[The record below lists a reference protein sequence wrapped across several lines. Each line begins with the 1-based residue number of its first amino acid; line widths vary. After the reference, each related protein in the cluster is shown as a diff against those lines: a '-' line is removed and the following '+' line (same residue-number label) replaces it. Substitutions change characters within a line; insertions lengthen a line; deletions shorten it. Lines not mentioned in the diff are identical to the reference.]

1 MSGDVSI
8 AVVGATGAVGLEF
21 LKVLEQRAF
30 PASSVRLFA
39 SPRSVGKQL
48 SVNGK
53 PVTVEQTGPGCFQGA
68 DFAFISVSSELS
80 EELAPQAV
88 QAGALVIDD
97 SSAFRMRPDVPLVVP
112 EINGQD
118 VEEHHGI
125 ISIPN
130 CSTTQ
135 MVMAVAPL
143 HWANPVRRIVVDTY
157 QSVSGAGGG
166 AMEELRQQAAATL
179 SGSESEAG
187 SPPQRI
193 AFNLRPQIGDFLS
206 SGYTKEEEKMSEE
219 TRKILH
225 APGMAV
231 SATCVRVPVLVC
243 HSEAVHIESEGPW
256 SVRQAQEI
264 LASFPGVSVI
274 DNPASSEYPMPWDLA
289 GSDDVYVGRIRQ
301 DWSHP
306 NGLAIWVV
314 ADNLRKGAAL
324 NAMQIAEEV
333 MRRDCLKP
341 AGPLPQGLSRPPAA

>member
-1 MSGDVSI
+1 MPRDVSI

-21 LKVLEQRAF
+21 IKVLEQRAF
-30 PASSVRLFA
+30 PVSSVRLFA
-39 SPRSVGKQL
+39 SPRSEGRQL
-48 SVNGK
+48 PVNGK
-53 PVTVEQTGPGCFQGA
+53 PVTVERTYPGCFEGT

-88 QAGALVIDD
+88 QAGTLVIDD
-97 SSAFRMRPDVPLVVP
+97 SSAFRMRDDVPLVVP

-118 VEEHHGI
+118 VEEHRGI

-143 HWANPVRRIVVDTY
+143 HAVNPVRRIVVDTY

-166 AMEELRQQAAATL
+166 AMDELRQQANATL
-179 SGSESEAG
+179 AG
-187 SPPQRI
+187 EDDSVAPRI
-193 AFNLRPQIGDFLS
+193 AFNLRPQIGDFLA

-219 TRKILH
+219 TRKIMH

-243 HSEAVHIESEGPW
+243 HSEAVHIECDNPW
-256 SVRQAQEI
+256 SVAEARQL
-264 LASFPGVSVI
+264 LASFPGVSVV
-274 DNPASSEYPMPWDLA
+274 DAPHAGEYPMPWELA
-289 GSDDVYVGRIRQ
+289 GTDDVYVGRIRQ

-306 NGLAIWVV
+306 NGLAMWVV

-324 NAMQIAEEV
+324 NAIQIAEEV

-341 AGPLPQGLSRPPAA
+341 SSTRLSPASAA

>member
-1 MSGDVSI
+1 MPRDVSI

-21 LKVLEQRAF
+21 IKVLEQRDF
-30 PASSVRLFA
+30 PVGSVRLFA
-39 SPRSVGKQL
+39 SPRSVNKQL
-48 SVNGK
+48 SVNGE
-53 PVTVEQTGPGCFQGA
+53 PITVERTYPGCFEGV

-118 VEEHHGI
+118 VEEHTGI

-135 MVMAVAPL
+135 MVMAIAPL
-143 HWANPVRRIVVDTY
+143 HAANPVRRIVVDTY

-166 AMEELRQQAAATL
+166 AIEELRRQSSATL
-179 SGSESEAG
+179 MGEDNHLQS
-187 SPPQRI
+187 RI

-219 TRKILH
+219 TRKIMH
-225 APGMAV
+225 APGIAV
-231 SATCVRVPVLVC
+231 SATCVRVPVQVC
-243 HSEAVHIESEGPW
+243 HSEAVHIESERPW
-256 SVRQAQEI
+256 SVDVARTLLTA
-264 LASFPGVSVI
+264 FPGVTVV
-274 DNPASSEYPMPWDLA
+274 DDPWAGEYPMPWDLA

-301 DWSHP
+301 DWSHD
-306 NGLAIWVV
+306 NGLAMWIV

-324 NAMQIAEEV
+324 NAIQIAEEV
-333 MRRDCLKP
+333 MRRDCLKRPSQSP
-341 AGPLPQGLSRPPAA
+341 AQSPAV

>member
-1 MSGDVSI
+1 MPRDVSI

-30 PASSVRLFA
+30 PVSSVRLFA

-48 SVNGK
+48 AVNGK
-53 PVTVEQTGPGCFQGA
+53 PVSVEQTHPGCFNGV

-88 QAGALVIDD
+88 EAGALVIDD
-97 SSAFRMRPDVPLVVP
+97 SSAFRMRPEVPLVVP

-118 VEEHHGI
+118 MEEHRGI

-135 MVMAVAPL
+135 MVMAIAPL
-143 HWANPVRRIVVDTY
+143 HAVNPVRRIVVDSY
-157 QSVSGAGGG
+157 QSVSGAGSG
-166 AMEELRQQAAATL
+166 AMEELRSQANATL
-179 SGSESEAG
+179 TGEDDILSS
-187 SPPQRI
+187 RI

-219 TRKILH
+219 TRKIMH
-225 APGMAV
+225 APDMAV

-256 SVRQAQEI
+256 SVTDARNL
-264 LASFPGVSVI
+264 LANFPGVSII
-274 DNPASSEYPMPWDLA
+274 DNPQAGEYPMPWDLA
-289 GSDDVYVGRIRQ
+289 GTDDVYVGRIRQ

-306 NGLAIWVV
+306 NGLAMWVV

-324 NAMQIAEEV
+324 NAIQIAEEV
-333 MRRDCLKP
+333 LRRDCLKP
-341 AGPLPQGLSRPPAA
+341 TSSLSQASSA

>member
-1 MSGDVSI
+1 MPLDVSI

-30 PASSVRLFA
+30 PISSIRLFA
-39 SPRSVGKQL
+39 SPRSAGKQL
-48 SVNGK
+48 TVNGG
-53 PVTVEQTGPGCFQGA
+53 PVTVEQTYPGCFEGI

-80 EELAPQAV
+80 EQLAPQAV
-88 QAGALVIDD
+88 RAGALVIDD
-97 SSAFRMRPDVPLVVP
+97 SSAFRMWPEVPLVVP

-118 VEEHHGI
+118 VEEHQGI

-143 HWANPVRRIVVDTY
+143 HAVNPVRRIVVDTY

-166 AMEELRQQAAATL
+166 AMEELRRQANATL
-179 SGSESEAG
+179 VGG
-187 SPPQRI
+187 DDNLSPRI

-206 SGYTKEEEKMSEE
+206 NGYTKEEEKMSEE
-219 TRKILH
+219 TRKIMH
-225 APGMAV
+225 APGIAV

-243 HSEAVHIESEGPW
+243 HSEAVHIESEAPW
-256 SVRQAQEI
+256 SLDDARR
-264 LASFPGVSVI
+264 LLDSFPGVTVVDDPHESQ
-274 DNPASSEYPMPWDLA
+274 YPMPWDLS
-289 GSDDVYVGRIRQ
+289 GTDDVYVGRIRQ
-301 DWSHP
+301 DWSHQ
-306 NGLAIWVV
+306 NGLAMWVV

-324 NAMQIAEEV
+324 NAIQIAEEV

-341 AGPLPQGLSRPPAA
+341 SSPSLSQPSAA

>member
-1 MSGDVSI
+1 MPRDVSI

-21 LKVLEQRAF
+21 LKVLEQRAL
-30 PASSVRLFA
+30 PVSSVRLFA
-39 SPRSVGKQL
+39 SPRSAGKHL

-53 PVTVEQTGPGCFQGA
+53 PVIVEQTSPRCFDGI
-68 DFAFISVSSELS
+68 DIAFISVSTELS

-97 SSAFRMRPDVPLVVP
+97 SSAFRMRTDVPLVVP

-118 VEEHHGI
+118 VEEHRGI

-143 HWANPVRRIVVDTY
+143 HWTNPVRRIVVDTY

-166 AMEELRQQAAATL
+166 AMEELKQQASDTL
-179 SGSESEAG
+179 NGVEDGAESK
-187 SPPQRI
+187 RI

-206 SGYTKEEEKMSEE
+206 NGYTKEEEKMSEE

-225 APGMAV
+225 APDIAV

-243 HSEAVHIESEGPW
+243 HSEAVHIESTSPW
-256 SVRQAQEI
+256 SVADARDI
-264 LASFPGVSVI
+264 LSSFPGVSVV
-274 DNPASSEYPMPWDLA
+274 DDPQAGQYPMPWDLA
-289 GSDDVYVGRIRQ
+289 GSDDVYVGRLRQ

-306 NGLAIWVV
+306 NGLAMWVV
-314 ADNLRKGAAL
+314 SDNLRKGAAL
-324 NAMQIAEEV
+324 NAIQIAEAV

-341 AGPLPQGLSRPPAA
+341 APAPSQASAD

>member
-1 MSGDVSI
+1 MAGDVSI

-21 LKVLEQRAF
+21 LKVMEQRAF
-30 PASSVRLFA
+30 PVSSVRLFA

-53 PVTVEQTGPGCFQGA
+53 PVTVEQTSPGCFEGV
-68 DFAFISVSSELS
+68 DIAFISVSSELS

-97 SSAFRMRPDVPLVVP
+97 SSSFRMWPDVPLVVP

-118 VEEHHGI
+118 VEQHHGI

-143 HWANPVRRIVVDTY
+143 HRANPVRRIVVDTY

-166 AMEELRQQAAATL
+166 AMEELRQQATDTL
-179 SGSESEAG
+179 NGQDADGDTASK
-187 SPPQRI
+187 RI

-225 APGMAV
+225 APNIAV

-256 SVRQAQEI
+256 SVPDARNI
-264 LASFPGVSVI
+264 LASFPGVSVV
-274 DNPASSEYPMPWDLA
+274 DDPASSEYPMPWDLA

-306 NGLAIWVV
+306 NGLAMWVV

-324 NAMQIAEEV
+324 NAIQIAEEV

-341 AGPLPQGLSRPPAA
+341 APTFSQASAP

>member
-1 MSGDVSI
+1 MPRDVSI

-30 PASSVRLFA
+30 PVSSVRLFA
-39 SPRSVGKQL
+39 SLRSAGKYL

-53 PVTVEQTGPGCFQGA
+53 PVIVEQTSPRCFDGI
-68 DFAFISVSSELS
+68 DIAFISVSTELS

-97 SSAFRMRPDVPLVVP
+97 SSAFRMRTDVPLVVP

-118 VEEHHGI
+118 VEEHRGI

-143 HWANPVRRIVVDTY
+143 HWTNPVRRIVVDTY

-166 AMEELRQQAAATL
+166 AMEELKQQASDTL
-179 SGSESEAG
+179 NGVEDGAESK
-187 SPPQRI
+187 RI

-225 APGMAV
+225 APGIAV

-243 HSEAVHIESEGPW
+243 HSEAVHIESTSPW
-256 SVRQAQEI
+256 SVADARDI
-264 LASFPGVSVI
+264 LSSFPGVSVV
-274 DNPASSEYPMPWDLA
+274 DDPQAGQYPMPWDLA
-289 GSDDVYVGRIRQ
+289 GSDDVYVGRLRQ

-306 NGLAIWVV
+306 NGLAMWVV
-314 ADNLRKGAAL
+314 CDNLRKGAAL
-324 NAMQIAEEV
+324 NAIQIAEEV

-341 AGPLPQGLSRPPAA
+341 APAPVPSQASAD

>member
-1 MSGDVSI
+1 MTRDVSI

-30 PASSVRLFA
+30 PVNSVRLFA
-39 SPRSVGKQL
+39 SPRSTGKQL
-48 SVNGK
+48 WVNGK
-53 PVTVEQTGPGCFQGA
+53 PITVEQTYPGCFDGV

-88 QAGALVIDD
+88 RAGALVIDD

-112 EINGQD
+112 EINGRD
-118 VEEHHGI
+118 VEEHCGI

-143 HWANPVRRIVVDTY
+143 HAVNPVRRIVVDTY

-166 AMEELRQQAAATL
+166 AMEELRHQSSAALAGDDEHL
-179 SGSESEAG
+179 SS
-187 SPPQRI
+187 RI

-225 APGMAV
+225 APDIAV
-231 SATCVRVPVLVC
+231 SATCVRVPVMVC
-243 HSEAVHIESEGPW
+243 HSEAVHIESDTPW
-256 SVRQAQEI
+256 SLPEVRSL
-264 LASFPGVSVI
+264 LASFPGVSLI
-274 DNPASSEYPMPWDLA
+274 DDPGNAQYPMPWDLS
-289 GSDDVYVGRIRQ
+289 GTDDVYVGRLRQ

-306 NGLAIWVV
+306 NGLAMWVV

-324 NAMQIAEEV
+324 NAIQIAEEV
-333 MRRDCLKP
+333 MRRDCLTP
-341 AGPLPQGLSRPPAA
+341 APTRSQTSAA

>member
-1 MSGDVSI
+1 MLSDVSI

-21 LKVLEQRAF
+21 IKVLEQRAF
-30 PASSVRLFA
+30 PARSVRLFA
-39 SPRSVGKQL
+39 SPRSVGRQL
-48 SVNGK
+48 SVNGE
-53 PVTVEQTGPGCFQGA
+53 PITVERTYPGCFEGV

-118 VEEHHGI
+118 VEQHRGI

-143 HWANPVRRIVVDTY
+143 HVCNPVRRIVVDTY

-166 AMEELRQQAAATL
+166 AMEELRQQTSATL
-179 SGSESEAG
+179 VGEDNHLPS
-187 SPPQRI
+187 RI

-206 SGYTKEEEKMSEE
+206 NGYTKEEEKMSEE
-219 TRKILH
+219 TRKIMH
-225 APGMAV
+225 APDIAV
-231 SATCVRVPVLVC
+231 SATCVRVPVPVC
-243 HSEAVHIESEGPW
+243 HSEAVHIESDGPW
-256 SVRQAQEI
+256 SVDVARSLLTA
-264 LASFPGVSVI
+264 FPGVTVM
-274 DNPASSEYPMPWDLA
+274 DDPWAGEYPMPWDLA
-289 GSDDVYVGRIRQ
+289 GTDDVYVGRIRQ
-301 DWSHP
+301 DWSHR
-306 NGLAIWVV
+306 NGLAMWVV

-324 NAMQIAEEV
+324 NAIQIAEEV
-333 MRRDCLKP
+333 LRRDCLKP
-341 AGPLPQGLSRPPAA
+341 SSQTLSRTLAT

>member
-1 MSGDVSI
+1 MTRDVSI

-30 PASSVRLFA
+30 PVSSVRLFA
-39 SPRSVGKQL
+39 SPRSVGKRL
-48 SVNGK
+48 SVKGK
-53 PVTVEQTGPGCFQGA
+53 PVTVEQTSPGCFEGV

-118 VEEHHGI
+118 VEEHQGI

-143 HWANPVRRIVVDTY
+143 HAVNPVRRIVVDTY

-166 AMEELRQQAAATL
+166 AMEELRQQASATL
-179 SGSESEAG
+179 VGDDDNLGS
-187 SPPQRI
+187 RI
-193 AFNLRPQIGDFLS
+193 AFNLRPHIGDFLS
-206 SGYTKEEEKMSEE
+206 SGYTKEEEKMAGE
-219 TRKILH
+219 TRKIMH
-225 APGMAV
+225 APGIAV

-243 HSEAVHIESEGPW
+243 HSEAMHIESERPW
-256 SVRQAQEI
+256 SVDIARSL
-264 LASFPGVSVI
+264 LAAFPGVTVV
-274 DNPASSEYPMPWDLA
+274 DDPQASQYPMPWDLA
-289 GSDDVYVGRIRQ
+289 STDDVYVGRIRQ

-306 NGLAIWVV
+306 NGLAMWIVS
-314 ADNLRKGAAL
+314 DNLRKGAAL
-324 NAMQIAEEV
+324 NAIQIAEEV
-333 MRRDCLKP
+333 IRRDCLKP
-341 AGPLPQGLSRPPAA
+341 KSPATRAPAS